1 MKGILGH
8 MNRKED
14 VLQYIVFSRKE
25 KNSIRRKVR
34 EYEIINSGHINT
46 VHKSMLILLGADFVL
61 NLTRFFNQ
69 DVLLNACICKS
80 IGKTSKEKL
89 SYYLEIFYTKLVTC
103 WEYLFVYIN
112 EYLQTGLLPN
122 EQVKVELIESNMYEQ
137 IHIQH
142 EEYIE
147 IKRVPYNE
155 EKQKIIRKN
164 LRKSLVVLSPNALK
178 SKINEM
184 YEESELI
191 KNIFECYSDEMVI
204 DAKHI
209 RNRIIHSDSIQKN
222 YSFGINQV
230 FGGTA
235 ICGRSGEFYDEM
247 VNKIDGNI
255 KLLRKAILLFKE
267 MVYEDKL
274 PNHIENKGRKYIVY
288 DYVCQECKETEV
300 IPDMLDEFFVEFG
313 KCPKCGCEVFSE
325 KKEFQ
330 VSELF
335 YGTRVSDLLK
345 NFN

>member
-1 MKGILGH
+1 MY
-8 MNRKED
+8 
-14 VLQYIVFSRKE
+14 LQKYR
-25 KNSIRRKVR
+25 
-34 EYEIINSGHINT
+34 
-46 VHKSMLILLGADFVL
+46 
-61 NLTRFFNQ
+61 
-69 DVLLNACICKS
+69 
-80 IGKTSKEKL
+80 KTSKEKL

-155 EKQKIIRKN
+155 EKQKLIRKN

-247 VNKIDGNI
+247 VN
-255 KLLRKAILLFKE
+255 R
-267 MVYEDKL
+267 
-274 PNHIENKGRKYIVY
+274 R
-288 DYVCQECKETEV
+288 
-300 IPDMLDEFFVEFG
+300 
-313 KCPKCGCEVFSE
+313 S
-325 KKEFQ
+325 
-330 VSELF
+330 
-335 YGTRVSDLLK
+335 
-345 NFN
+345 